1 MPPCLPLRDW
11 YEGGKSD
18 HPDKRSVL
26 LISRPPK
33 TPFHAEPLHHQ
44 DNAKTDS
51 VFSQYY
57 PVLRAAAAKSK

>member
-1 MPPCLPLRDW
+1 MPPCLALRDW

-18 HPDKRSVL
+18 HPDKRSL
-26 LISRPPK
+26 PYLPTPE

-57 PVLRAAAAKSK
+57 PVLRAAAASAK